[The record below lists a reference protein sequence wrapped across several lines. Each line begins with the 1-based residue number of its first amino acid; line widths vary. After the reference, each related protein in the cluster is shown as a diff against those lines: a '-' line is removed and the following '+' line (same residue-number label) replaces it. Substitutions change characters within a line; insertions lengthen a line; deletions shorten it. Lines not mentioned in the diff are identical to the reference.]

1 RLDYKVTGLEAHF
14 VIPEAHVFAAPTR
27 VDAADADSDQA
38 VRPADGLTGTALVLE
53 DTMIIAMDAADILT
67 ELGASDVKIAS
78 NVLEALN
85 QIEKNAF
92 SVAVLDVNLGSEQS
106 LPVAIRLAELGVPF
120 ILSTGYGER
129 DDIRANYPPCPILR
143 KPFSSETMAEAVFEA
158 IRSNR

>member
-1 RLDYKVTGLEAHF
+1 MGKIIRLIKLAFASLSKDIKLAAIEVTTSSPFHF
-14 VIPEAHVFAAPTR
+14 
-27 VDAADADSDQA
+27 
-38 VRPADGLTGTALVLE
+38 
-53 DTMIIAMDAADILT
+53 
-67 ELGASDVKIAS
+67 
-78 NVLEALN
+78 
-85 QIEKNAF
+85 EKTTF
-92 SVAVLDVNLGSEQS
+92 SVAVLDVNLGNEQS